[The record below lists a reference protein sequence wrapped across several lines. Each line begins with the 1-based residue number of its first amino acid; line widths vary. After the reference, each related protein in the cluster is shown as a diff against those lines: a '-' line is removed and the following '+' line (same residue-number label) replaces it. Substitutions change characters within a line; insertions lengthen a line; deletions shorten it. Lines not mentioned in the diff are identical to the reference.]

1 MVVVLLQRKAR
12 CVEAEPRRRR
22 GRFIAEASA
31 WKVAVLARSV
41 RLASLGARPWFWVCV
56 GDQAPWERSA
66 SRAAETTACRGVWHE
81 PRIVRWGD
89 GEETTVSRRVWGWHK
104 VSTVARS

>member
-22 GRFIAEASA
+22 GWLIAEESA

-41 RLASLGARPWFWVCV
+41 RLA
-56 GDQAPWERSA
+56 
-66 SRAAETTACRGVWHE
+66 
-81 PRIVRWGD
+81 
-89 GEETTVSRRVWGWHK
+89 VSVQDPSFGY
-104 VSTVARS
+104 V